1 MFSKRKENEHLK
13 IENKILNDEIKELKK
28 ELKKYKEDRDNT
40 LSGLLKDFDYAIIVD
55 KGRTKLFNAGR
66 WENFIR
72 KIQFVCEL
80 PEEYY
85 PTLTIER

>member
-28 ELKKYKEDRDNT
+28 KLKKYEEERDNT

-55 KGRTKLFNAGR
+55 KGCSKLFNAGR
-66 WENFIR
+66 WEDGIKRISFEHESC
-72 KIQFVCEL
+72 QVL
-80 PEEYY
+80 
-85 PTLTIER
+85 PTLIIEK